1 MNDDGGDSNA
11 TVFIGEP
18 LEDGSYTH
26 MRIGNEV
33 SACRQSS
40 SVVGAVYFV
49 PRAPLYGTGPRL
61 TPPRGGGAEYIFIF
75 AGSTLAPAPPPG
87 ALFSFS
93 CAFTTC
99 TYGCSRSVK
108 AYAVVLLH

>member
-61 TPPRGGGAEYIFIF
+61 TPPPGGRRGVYIYIRWLDPCACAASGRALLLF
-75 AGSTLAPAPPPG
+75 LRLHNLHLW
-87 ALFSFS
+87 LFSF
-93 CAFTTC
+93 CEFE
-99 TYGCSRSVK
+99 
-108 AYAVVLLH
+108 